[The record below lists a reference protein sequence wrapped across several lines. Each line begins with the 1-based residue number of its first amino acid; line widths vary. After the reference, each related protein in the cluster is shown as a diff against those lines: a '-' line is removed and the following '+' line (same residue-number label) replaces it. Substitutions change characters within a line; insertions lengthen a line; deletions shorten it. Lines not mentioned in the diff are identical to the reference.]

1 MDPMTDKRIGL
12 ALGGGGARG
21 LAHIGVLRVLEDAGL
36 PVGRIAGTS
45 MGALVGGFY
54 AAKGRIEP
62 VESLALSIDWKYL
75 AKLFAPGFSIHG
87 VVNDERIRRFIGD
100 FTGGPMIEDLA
111 VPFSAVAAD
120 METGAEVVFSKG
132 PLVDAIMAS
141 ISIPAVFRPVREA
154 GRLLADG
161 GLANPLPVSVLR
173 RQGSGPV
180 VAVNVA
186 QASSEF
192 GRTGDGRIRPSF
204 ETFLD
209 SLRERFVHLRA
220 EIRPGEG
227 GPEDVSDGRGDRPA
241 ARPRRKAGSPNI
253 IQIFIQSVDLIEA
266 NLQAARLVQWP
277 PDVLLSPDVDEFRI
291 FDFHAAEMAVEEG
304 KKAALNALPEIRRA
318 LEGRKPGPEANP

>member
-1 MDPMTDKRIGL
+1 MDSMTERKIGL

-45 MGALVGGFY
+45 IGALVGGFY
-54 AAKGRIEP
+54 AAKGRVEP
-62 VESLALSIDWKYL
+62 VESLALSLDWKYL
-75 AKLFAPGFSIHG
+75 ARLFAPGFSIHG
-87 VVNDERIRRFIGD
+87 VVNDERIRRFIAD
-100 FTGGPMIEDLA
+100 FTGGPMIEDLP
-111 VPFSAVAAD
+111 VPFSAVATD

-132 PLVDAIMAS
+132 PLVEAIMAS
-141 ISIPAVFRPVREA
+141 ISIPAVFRPVRE
-154 GRLLADG
+154 GERLLADG

-173 RQGSGPV
+173 RQGADTV
-180 VAVNVA
+180 LAVNVA

-192 GRTGDGRIRPSF
+192 VRNGEGRIRPSF

-220 EIRPGEG
+220 EIRPGDGMPETAESGRAG
-227 GPEDVSDGRGDRPA
+227 GPD

-253 IQIFIQSVDLIEA
+253 IRIFIQSVDLIEA

-291 FDFHAAEMAVEEG
+291 FDFHEAERAVEEG
-304 KKAALNALPEIRRA
+304 KKAALNALPEIRKI
-318 LEGRKPGPEANP
+318 LEGKSVGGGE